1 MQFSV
6 CFAMLIKR
14 SHSAVLAACSFGALF
29 SASVSASS
37 HPATSDT
44 AFSAVP
50 AAAARAQ
57 QSAKAEKDRKAI
69 QRAKTEKARLAEKN
83 AQRTIVTYNLFH
95 DPVFKLNG
103 AVADKR
109 QFIAPRRPGMGPA
122 YPAMVNPLPGAAN
135 KAALGALIK
144 EEADSAGTAFGC
156 RERPFRTPSAK
167 RELSACFALQI
178 DKSWKTQTYVTKG
191 YAEGSQTWGG
201 GLALGYHY

>member
-1 MQFSV
+1 M
-6 CFAMLIKR
+6 
-14 SHSAVLAACSFGALF
+14 F
-29 SASVSASS
+29 SASVLAST

-44 AFSAVP
+44 AFSA
-50 AAAARAQ
+50 AAAKAQ
-57 QSAKAEKDRKAI
+57 QSVKAEKDRKAI
-69 QRAKTEKARLAEKN
+69 QRAKAEKARQSEKN

-109 QFIAPRRPGMGPA
+109 QFIAPNRPGMGPA
-122 YPAMVNPLPGAAN
+122 YPAMVNPLPGAAG

-144 EEADSAGTAFGC
+144 DEADNAGTAFGC
-156 RERPFRTPSAK
+156 RERPFSTPSSR
-167 RELSACFALQI
+167 REVSACFALQI